1 MITPTTTHPTRAT
14 GRRRL
19 LVGTVGAAL
28 LTVGGLAAGSA
39 AAAPSQAPGQLRTE
53 DVSGTGVHRFTE
65 SIVHQEATPDNGFV
79 QRSTDVVELRGD
91 VEGYI
96 LYHVTSVIDPVAG
109 TLTNRGEQ
117 WFSGTIL
124 GSAPVVLH
132 DDQFEFVVQLA
143 DGTTAGE
150 VFLRR
155 SGDAPQAAIHACD
168 LHVVGTGETTPA
180 GDAVVSYAGT
190 CTRARP

>member
-1 MITPTTTHPTRAT
+1 MTTSTSIH
-14 GRRRL
+14 
-19 LVGTVGAAL
+19 
-28 LTVGGLAAGSA
+28 
-39 AAAPSQAPGQLRTE
+39 QAPGQLRTE

-65 SIVHQEATPDNGFV
+65 SIIHQEATPDNGFT

-124 GSAPVVLH
+124 GSEPVVLH

-143 DGTTAGE
+143 DGATVGK

-155 SGDAPQAAIHACD
+155 SSDTAQSAVHACD
-168 LHVVGTGETTPA
+168 LDVVGTGETTPS
-180 GDAVVSYAGT
+180 GDAVVNYTGT
-190 CTRARP
+190 CVRRR